1 MKSFCILQ
9 CVSWVICEFN
19 PHKVWIIINGNQLI
33 FFAHENWKSSLENC
47 VMVVAGGI
55 KTSFSIENFHIS
67 IKLLGN
73 LFATAPGCI
82 RSNYKEIFTF
92 AVHQLMLAGWVSEWA
107 CGALIMFCKVIN
119 GSNSNSSVLILSSWM
134 RECLLGDLHVNGENW
149 AYACVSSI
157 SYQLC
162 EGILCVFP
170 FELLLVVYSV

>member
-92 AVHQLMLAGWVSEWA
+92 AVHQLMVAGWVSEWA

-134 RECLLGDLHVNGENW
+134 RVFIGWFACEWRKLSVRVCEFNFLSIVWRHSVCFSFWIAVGCL
-149 AYACVSSI
+149 
-157 SYQLC
+157 
-162 EGILCVFP
+162 
-170 FELLLVVYSV
+170 